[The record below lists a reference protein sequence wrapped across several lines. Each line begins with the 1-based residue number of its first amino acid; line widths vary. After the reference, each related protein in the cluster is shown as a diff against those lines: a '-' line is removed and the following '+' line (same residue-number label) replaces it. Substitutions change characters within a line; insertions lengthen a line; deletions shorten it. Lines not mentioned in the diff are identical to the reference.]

1 MLKYLNPKRLYRA
14 VGKGQFL
21 QFVLFAVFLLFFYG
35 PLLHMVILAFGDTY
49 EAPHVLPTKFGL
61 KWWRFVFS
69 QDELMNSIVTSLV
82 VALLSTLIS
91 LVLCIPAA
99 YALSRYEFKGR
110 KAFMFSF
117 LLTNAFPKLGIYTS
131 IGLLFY
137 KFNLMGTLPGVI
149 IIHII
154 NTMIFMVWLPAS
166 AFRSIHKSQEEAARD
181 VGASPLVTFMKVT
194 MPMAMPGIVVACI
207 YTFLGSME
215 ENQGT
220 LLVGM
225 PSIKTMAVE
234 MYGIILDYPAQAGA
248 VFAIILIIPTV
259 VLLVCLRKYLTP
271 EAMAGGFNM
280 K

>member
-1 MLKYLNPKRLYRA
+1 MLKYLNPRRFYHA

-35 PLLHMVILAFGDTY
+35 PLMHMVVLAFGDTY
-49 EAPHVLPTKFGL
+49 EVPHVLPTKFGF
-61 KWWRFVFS
+61 KWWQFVFS
-69 QDELMNSIVTSLV
+69 QDELMESIVTSLV
-82 VALLSTLIS
+82 VAILTTVIS
-91 LVLCIPAA
+91 LLLCIPAA

-137 KFNLMGTLPGVI
+137 KFNLMGTLPGVA

-154 NTMIFMVWLPAS
+154 NTMIFMVWLPAG
-166 AFRSIHKSQEEAARD
+166 AFRNIHKSQEEAARD
-181 VGASPLVTFMKVT
+181 VGASPFTTFMKVT
-194 MPMAMPGIVVACI
+194 LPMAMPGIVVACI

-225 PSIKTMAVE
+225 PTIKTMAVE
-234 MYGIILDYPAQAGA
+234 MYGIILDYPVQAGA
-248 VFAIILIIPTV
+248 VFAIILIIPTI
-259 VLLVCLRKYLTP
+259 VLLICLRKYISP